1 MSFELQ
7 GTPPTGASVTSGTV
21 STFAALS
28 AGNITINTVAVPA
41 IPGGANAAAQVDQ
54 LVAAINSVYS
64 QTGVEATKVT
74 STTYKLQAGVNIV
87 VAALAG
93 TATLAN
99 TGLTAGTTTA
109 TEVLIAS
116 RKQFG
121 TNKTP
126 SDEDVV
132 NYGNGWMTV
141 RAARKAGFITTVAG
155 ADVDVQKAQ
164 TPTRTDA

>member
-28 AGNITINTVAVPA
+28 AGNVTINTVAIPA
-41 IPGGANAAAQVDQ
+41 IVGGANAAAQVDQ
-54 LVAAINSVYS
+54 LVAAINSMFS

-87 VAALAG
+87 VAALTG

-99 TGLTAGTTTA
+99 TG
-109 TEVLIAS
+109 
-116 RKQFG
+116 
-121 TNKTP
+121 
-126 SDEDVV
+126 
-132 NYGNGWMTV
+132 
-141 RAARKAGFITTVAG
+141 
-155 ADVDVQKAQ
+155 
-164 TPTRTDA
+164 